1 MPCSSL
7 SVSPSP
13 PFSFLS
19 PFLPPSHKFSSL
31 CTLKLTSLLQLTK
44 TMDPTSKSPP
54 PISRSGDRNPAS
66 NEIQFRGV
74 RKRPWGRYAAEI
86 RDPGKKSRIWLGTFD
101 SAEEAAR
108 AYDNAARELRGAKAK
123 TNFPAS
129 AENLL
134 ERPSGSEG
142 TFNSAEEAARA
153 YDVAARGLRDVK
165 ATADLNLP
173 APSDHQLERPSG
185 SKRIVQVQQ
194 QLTDTSTVTSLG
206 PPSPSPSAISTTTSS
221 SSSSSSSIEDEIYD
235 VFLSFSGEDTRKTFT
250 DHLYWTLKAARVDAF
265 IEEKESTRGGEEKAS
280 EKVKQAIQG
289 SKMAV
294 IIFSRRYADSTRC
307 LEELVEIMECK
318 RTLRLMVL
326 PIFYDVDPSDVKSQ
340 SGIFAEAFEKHE
352 DHKEEKLG
360 RWRKAVSEAADL
372 AGEVFTKTD
381 GYEGVFIRKVIDE
394 ITGKLK
400 MKSTSL
406 GGATGQSVQEIRLFG
421 VPLVVDSMG
430 KSDCRNG

>member
-1 MPCSSL
+1 
-7 SVSPSP
+7 
-13 PFSFLS
+13 
-19 PFLPPSHKFSSL
+19 
-31 CTLKLTSLLQLTK
+31 
-44 TMDPTSKSPP
+44 MDPTSKSPP
-54 PISRSGDRNPAS
+54 PKSGSGDRNPDS

-86 RDPGKKSRIWLGTFD
+86 RDPGKKSRIWLGTFN

-108 AYDNAARELRGAKAK
+108 VYDGAARALRGPLAK

-129 AENLL
+129 VENLL
-134 ERPSGSEG
+134 ETPSGSEG
-142 TFNSAEEAARA
+142 TFNSAEEAAHA
-153 YDVAARGLRDVK
+153 YDVAARGLREVK
-165 ATADLNLP
+165 AIADLNLP
-173 APSDHQLERPSG
+173 APSDLERPSG

-194 QLTDTSTVTSLG
+194 QLTETSTVTSLG
-206 PPSPSPSAISTTTSS
+206 PPPPSPSAISTTTSS

-326 PIFYDVDPSDVKSQ
+326 PIFYDVDPSDVKNQ
-340 SGIFAEAFEKHE
+340 SRDFAEAFEKHE

-400 MKSTSL
+400 MKSASL
-406 GGATGQSVQEIRLFG
+406 SGATGQSVQEIRLFG

-430 KSDCRNG
+430 KSGSRNG

>member
-1 MPCSSL
+1 
-7 SVSPSP
+7 
-13 PFSFLS
+13 
-19 PFLPPSHKFSSL
+19 
-31 CTLKLTSLLQLTK
+31 
-44 TMDPTSKSPP
+44 MDPTSKSPP
-54 PISRSGDRNPAS
+54 PESRSGDRNPAS
-66 NEIQFRGV
+66 NEIRFRGV
-74 RKRPWGRYAAEI
+74 RKRPWGGYAAEI
-86 RDPGKKSRIWLGTFD
+86 RDPGKKSRVWLGTFD

-108 AYDNAARELRGAKAK
+108 AYDSAARELRGAKAK

-134 ERPSGSEG
+134 ERPSGS
-142 TFNSAEEAARA
+142 
-153 YDVAARGLRDVK
+153 
-165 ATADLNLP
+165 
-173 APSDHQLERPSG
+173 
-185 SKRIVQVQQ
+185 KRIVQVQQ
-194 QLTDTSTVTSLG
+194 QSTDTSTVTSLG
-206 PPSPSPSAISTTTSS
+206 PPPPSLSATSTTTSS

-265 IEEKESTRGGEEKAS
+265 IEEKESTRGGEEKVS

-326 PIFYDVDPSDVKSQ
+326 PIFYDVDPSDVKNQ

-360 RWRKAVSEAADL
+360 RWRKAASEAADL

-381 GYEGVFIRKVIDE
+381 GYEGVFIRKVIDD

-406 GGATGQSVQEIRLFG
+406 GGATGQSVREIRLFG
-421 VPLVVDSMG
+421 VPLVVDSVG
-430 KSDCRNG
+430 KSDSRNG